1 MKVLVVSHSYVV
13 AMNQE
18 KLELLVQ
25 QENISLALVVPQL
38 WVDMERKIYLEK
50 NVSGHYRIYSLK
62 AYGCRHLYFY
72 FYAPLGLFKVLRKE
86 RPDIVYLEEEPQ
98 SIVAL
103 EVTFLSKLLGYKVII
118 FTWENLKRKFFL
130 LSRWI
135 GHWVLNIVDA
145 VIGGTQRAL
154 DVVYD
159 LGYKGSGYVNPQFG
173 LDESKFLPQEARSLK
188 KQLGIENR
196 FVIGFVA
203 RLTKEKGIF
212 TLLAAAKKLDFDF
225 CLLILGKG
233 PAQAP
238 AQKMAKDLQ
247 IEAQIIWKGIIPH
260 RLVSDYMNCLDI
272 FVLPSIPSATWQ
284 EQFGHV
290 LIEAMA
296 CEVAVVGSDCG
307 SIPEL
312 IGDAGLIFK
321 SGSAEELAVC
331 FKKLYYDLELR
342 QRLAKLGRI
351 RILKEYT
358 HSIIVTRLAKI
369 FREVER
375 YE

>member
-18 KLELLVQ
+18 KLELLAQ
-25 QENISLALVVPQL
+25 EENISLTLVVPQL

-130 LSRWI
+130 LSCWI
-135 GHWVLNIVDA
+135 GRWVLNIVDA

-154 DVVYD
+154 EVVYD

-173 LDESKFLPQEARSLK
+173 LDDSKFLPQEARSLK
-188 KQLGIENR
+188 KELGIENR
-196 FVIGFVA
+196 FVVGFVA

-212 TLLAAAKKLDFDF
+212 TLLEAAKKLDFDF
-225 CLLILGKG
+225 CLLIVGKG
-233 PAQAP
+233 PAEAP
-238 AQKMAKDLQ
+238 AQKMARDLQ
-247 IEAQIIWKGIIPH
+247 IESHIVWKGIIPH
-260 RLVSDYMNCLDI
+260 CLLSDYMNCLDVL
-272 FVLPSIPSATWQ
+272 VLPSISSAKWQ
-284 EQFGHV
+284 EQFGYV
-290 LIEAMA
+290 LVEAMA
-296 CEVAVVGSDCG
+296 CEVAVIGSDCG

-321 SGSAEELAVC
+321 AGSSEELAAC
-331 FKKLYYDLELR
+331 LKKLYYDLESR

-351 RILKEYT
+351 RVLKEYT
-358 HSIIVTRLAKI
+358 HNCIVGRLVKI
-369 FREVER
+369 FREVQKHG
-375 YE
+375 